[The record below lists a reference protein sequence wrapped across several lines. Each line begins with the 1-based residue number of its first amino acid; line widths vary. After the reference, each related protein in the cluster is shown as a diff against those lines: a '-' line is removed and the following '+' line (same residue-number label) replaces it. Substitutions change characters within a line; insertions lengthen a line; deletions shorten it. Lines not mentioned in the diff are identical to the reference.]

1 MKQGKLWIK
10 DLRMNPKRS
19 ESPSHL
25 DVLVA
30 TLEQAAEVHLISS
43 MLGVSCAF
51 LDQLV
56 KGRDL
61 GHRKV

>member
-30 TLEQAAEVHLISS
+30 TLEQAAEVHLVEVF
-43 MLGVSCAF
+43 GAY
-51 LDQLV
+51 
-56 KGRDL
+56 
-61 GHRKV
+61 H